1 MLLFHDTK
9 LIRVNKELIIR
20 SNSSAVDFA
29 LLKDGKLIE
38 LNKEIEDNKFSVGDI
53 FFAKVRKSIPGLNAA
68 FVNVGHEKDG
78 FLHYHDLG
86 PKLPSLLKFI
96 KQVSTGKTKDY
107 LLKNFKLETD
117 IEKDGMV
124 GDVIKSNQHIL
135 VQVVKE
141 PISTKGPRISSELS
155 LAGRYMVLVPFSD
168 RISISQKI
176 EDRDEKNRLKR
187 LVKSIRPKN
196 FGVIV
201 RTVAKDKKVAELDAD
216 LQQLLQR
223 WKKMCGSLAKINKF
237 PTKVLS
243 EINRSSSILRDIFDD
258 SFSGIHVDDAQL
270 CDEITEYIDRIAPK
284 KKNIVKHY
292 TNGLPIFEKFG
303 IERQIKTSFG
313 KTVSM
318 QKGAYLVIEH
328 TEALHV
334 IDVNSGNRSNK
345 SRSQEDTAM
354 EVNMISATE
363 IARQLRLR
371 DMGGIIVVDFI
382 DLNSAENRKKLFEH
396 LREEMSQDR
405 TKHKILP
412 PSKFGLIQITRQ
424 RVRPEMNIKT
434 KEPNPNQNGEVEAPI
449 VLLDKINAD
458 LNKIVNHAQH
468 RNKKIALHLHPF
480 IAAYLCKGFPSIRTQ
495 WYFTHKKWIKIVPR
509 DAYQY
514 LNYRFFDEKK
524 RKSIRI

>member
-1 MLLFHDTK
+1 M
-9 LIRVNKELIIR
+9 NKELIIR

-53 FFAKVRKSIPGLNAA
+53 FFAKVRKSVGGLNAA

-107 LLKNFKLETD
+107 LLKNFRFEND
-117 IEKDGMV
+117 IEKNGMV
-124 GDVIKSNQHIL
+124 SDAIASNQQIL

-155 LAGRYMVLVPFSD
+155 LAGRYMVLVPFSE

-176 EDRDEKNRLKR
+176 ESKEEKNRLKR
-187 LVKSIRPKN
+187 LVQSIRPKG

-216 LQQLLQR
+216 LQQLVQR
-223 WKKMCGSLAKINKF
+223 WKNMCSRLSRISKY

-243 EINRSSSILRDIFDD
+243 EIDRSSSILRDIFDD
-258 SFSGIHVDDAQL
+258 SFTGIYVDDQEL
-270 CDEITEYIDRIAPK
+270 YGEISEYLKTIAPK
-284 KKNIVKHY
+284 KAKIVKHY
-292 TNGLPIFEKFG
+292 KDSLPIFEKFSV
-303 IERQIKTSFG
+303 ERQIKTAFG

-345 SRSQEDTAM
+345 SRNQEETAM
-354 EVNMISATE
+354 EVNMISASE

-382 DLNSAENRKKLFEH
+382 DLGSSENRRVLFEH
-396 LREEMSQDR
+396 LKKEMSTDR

-424 RVRPEMNIKT
+424 RVRPEINIKT
-434 KEPNPNQNGEVEAPI
+434 KEPNPNLNGEVEAPI

-458 LNKIVNHAQH
+458 LNKIVNNAQH
-468 RNKKIALHLHPF
+468 QKKKIELHIHPF
-480 IAAYLCKGFPSIRTQ
+480 IAAYLNRGFPSIRTQ
-495 WYFTHKKWIKIVPR
+495 WLFKHKKWVKIIPR
-509 DAYQY
+509 DAYNY
-514 LNYRFFDEKK
+514 LHYRFISNK
-524 RKSIRI
+524 KSIRV